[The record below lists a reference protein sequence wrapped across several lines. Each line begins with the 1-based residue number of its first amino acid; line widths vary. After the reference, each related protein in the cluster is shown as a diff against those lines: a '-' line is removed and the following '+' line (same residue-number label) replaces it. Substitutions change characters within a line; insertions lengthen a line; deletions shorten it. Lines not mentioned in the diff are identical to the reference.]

1 MIAERIP
8 QLKTFTADE
17 KWQLVD
23 ELEQELTADD
33 PTMQEPLKS
42 EIFAELERRWQHYLE
57 HPESAMTL
65 DEARRRMFAS
75 RK

>member
-8 QLKTFTADE
+8 QLKDFTREE

-23 ELEQELTADD
+23 ELEQELTSDD

-42 EIFAELERRWQHYLE
+42 VIFAELERRWQHYQK